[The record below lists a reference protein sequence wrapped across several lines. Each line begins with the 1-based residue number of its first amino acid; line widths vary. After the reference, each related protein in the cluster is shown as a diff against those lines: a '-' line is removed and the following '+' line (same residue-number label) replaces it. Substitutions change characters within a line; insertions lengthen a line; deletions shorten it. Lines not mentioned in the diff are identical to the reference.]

1 MGADEKRLI
10 EYNDYYLKA
19 FNLDDLAKR
28 YPFDNKINDRNWKNF
43 IGQRDQ
49 FANYL
54 TYFDSKLKQCGIVKI
69 NCIKNNLNNFIF
81 NQQSSLK

>member
-43 IGQRDQ
+43 IG
-49 FANYL
+49 
-54 TYFDSKLKQCGIVKI
+54 
-69 NCIKNNLNNFIF
+69 
-81 NQQSSLK
+81 